1 MKLSED
7 EILAALEAEETLSG
21 SYVSHLVR
29 ERTENMDYYLGRPF
43 GNEVDGRSEVIITDV
58 ADTIESIMPSLMRVF
73 HSGDEV
79 VKFSPFGPEDEA
91 AAKQETDYVNFVVLQ
106 QNASFATF
114 YAWFKDALIN
124 KNGYVKAWWDEKKDT
139 TKETY
144 QGLLDEEVAMIM
156 EDPEVEPIEHTAYM
170 DESGAQLHDM
180 KLRRTNVYGKCMIV
194 PVPADEILV
203 SARHNSISLQDA
215 PFVEHIRQITVSE
228 IRQMGYE
235 FEDDDGDIDN
245 VMTTEALARQPYNQA
260 WNHEP
265 ADPSMRLVTYR
276 EAYIRIDADGD
287 GIAELRKICRVG
299 KKVLENEEADNIPIY
314 GITPILMSHQHI
326 GMALADLVK
335 DLQYIRSTL
344 LRQAL
349 DNFYISNNGRHAI
362 SDKVN
367 LDDMLDT
374 RPGGIV
380 RVSGDPAGN
389 IMELTSQPVGR
400 EALNTIEFL
409 EGIKESRTGVTRYN
423 QGMDANSLNK
433 TATGITQIMGAA
445 QQRIELIARVFAE
458 TGVKDLFLGVHAM
471 LLKHQKKPQN
481 VQLNNKWVT
490 INPRTWAKRTDIM
503 VSVGL
508 GTGNKDQMAQ
518 HLTNIIEKQAIAMQ
532 IGVATPKNIFN
543 ALSELTKTAGFRM
556 PEMFFT
562 EPEQNQQN
570 PQDQQA
576 QQQMQAEQQTQQQQ
590 MQMEQ
595 AKLQMAQQAAQAKAQ
610 LDSQIAQAKAQA
622 DMQIAQAR
630 LQADIQINQAK
641 AQAEAE
647 LAHMKMQAE
656 IELARDR
663 MHLEMQLKASQPQP
677 ETAE

>member
-21 SYVSHLVR
+21 SYVSHLVK

-43 GNEVDGRSEVIITDV
+43 GNEVDGRSEVVITDV

-79 VKFSPFGPEDEA
+79 VKFAPFGPEDEA

-114 YAWFKDALIN
+114 YAWFKDALIS
-124 KNGYVKAWWDEKKDT
+124 KNGYVKAWWDEKTDT

-170 DESGAQLHDM
+170 DESGTQLHDM

-235 FEDDDGDIDN
+235 LDDDEGDIDN
-245 VMTTEALARQPYNQA
+245 LIAEAMGRQPYNQA

-276 EAYIRIDADGD
+276 EAYMRIDADGD

-380 RVSGDPAGN
+380 RVSGEPGN
-389 IMELTSQPVGR
+389 HIMELTSQPVGR

-471 LLKHQKKPQN
+471 LQKHQKKPQN

-490 INPRTWAKRTDIM
+490 VNPRTWAKRTDMM

-518 HLTNIIEKQAIAMQ
+518 HLSNIIEKQGAAME

-543 ALSELTKTAGFRM
+543 SLSELTKTAGFRM

-562 EPEQNQQN
+562 DPEQNQQN
-570 PQDQQA
+570 PQMQAEQQA
-576 QQQMQAEQQTQQQQ
+576 QQQA

-595 AKLQMAQQAAQAKAQ
+595 AKLQMEQQAAQAKSQ
-610 LDSQIAQAKAQA
+610 LDAQVAQAKAQA

-641 AQAEAE
+641 AQAESE

-656 IELARDR
+656 MELARER
-663 MHLEMQLKASQPQP
+663 MHLEFQLKASQPKEAQ
-677 ETAE
+677 TADE

>member
-1 MKLSED
+1 MGYDAVKLSEE
-7 EILAALEAEETLSG
+7 EILAALEAEETLCG
-21 SYVSHLVR
+21 TYVSDLSKDR
-29 ERTENMDYYLGRPF
+29 SENMDYYLGRPF

-58 ADTIESIMPSLMRVF
+58 ADTIESIMPSIMRVF

-114 YAWFKDALIN
+114 YAWFKDSLIN
-124 KNGYVKAWWDEKKDT
+124 KNGYVKAWWDEKTDT

-144 QGLLDEEVAMIM
+144 QGLTDEEVAMLL
-156 EDPEVEPIEHTAYM
+156 EDPEVEPIEHTAYPDQLGM
-170 DESGAQLHDM
+170 PLHDI

-203 SARHNSISLQDA
+203 SARHNSISVQDA
-215 PFVEHIRQITVSE
+215 PFVEHVRQITVSE

-235 FEDDDGDIDN
+235 FDDDDGDIDN
-245 VMTTEALARQPYNQA
+245 VMTEEAQARQPYNQS
-260 WNHEP
+260 WNREP

-276 EAYIRIDADGD
+276 EAYMRIDADGD

-299 KKVLENEEADNIPIY
+299 KKVLENEEADSIPIY

-380 RVSGDPAGN
+380 RVSGNPGEH
-389 IMELTSQPVGR
+389 IKELVSQPVGR
-400 EALNTIEFL
+400 EALSTIEFL

-445 QQRIELIARVFAE
+445 QQRIELIARIFAE
-458 TGVKDLFLGVHAM
+458 TGVKDLFLGVHAL
-471 LLKHQKKPQN
+471 LLKHQKKPKH
-481 VQLNNKWVT
+481 VQLNNKWV
-490 INPRTWAKRTDIM
+490 IVDPRQWAKRSDMM

-518 HLTNIIEKQAIAMQ
+518 HLTNIIEKQGAAMQ

-543 ALSELTKTAGFRM
+543 ALSELAKTAGFRM

-562 EPEQNQQN
+562 DPEQNQQN
-570 PQDQQA
+570 PQNQAMQAEQQA
-576 QQQMQAEQQTQQQQ
+576 QQQA

-595 AKLQMAQQAAQAKAQ
+595 AKLQMEQQAAQAKA
-610 LDSQIAQAKAQA
+610 QIAQAKAQA
-622 DMQIAQAR
+622 DMQIAQAK
-630 LQADIQINQAK
+630 LQA
-641 AQAEAE
+641 E
-647 LAHMKMQAE
+647 M
-656 IELARDR
+656 ELARMKIMLAEMEIAKER
-663 MHLEMQLKASQPQP
+663 MHLEMQIKASQPKEEP
-677 ETAE
+677 ETADE